1 MEITPNQNDHYQ
13 TDDTSLAVYLYCMGF
28 KIIDIDY
35 SNTRA
40 KIIFSED
47 SKELREYERL
57 YYTDKA
63 QITPATYARIHK
75 RLSTILRR
83 QIEWHEGIFNV

>member
-1 MEITPNQNDHYQ
+1 MVTSNNLNDYYK

-28 KIIDIDY
+28 KVIDIDY
-35 SNTRA
+35 SNARA

-47 SKELREYERL
+47 SKEIREHERL
-57 YYTDKA
+57 YYTDRA
-63 QITPATYARIHK
+63 EVTPATYARIHK

-83 QIEWHEGIFNV
+83 QLEWHEGIMNA